1 MKRALLWLLGLLV
14 LASVI
19 SGFVG
24 EKMGS
29 GILHPF
35 RKPLDA
41 PSLERADEIFT
52 HDGATREDFN
62 VRASDGVLL
71 RGWKVRASSSNGD
84 WIMLFHGVADNRVG
98 TIGYADFLLS
108 AGYSIVMMDA
118 RAHGES
124 GGAFA
129 TYGWKERWDTKSI
142 VDALYASEHPLRLF
156 ALGESMGAAVALQSA
171 AVEPRISGVIAEAPF
186 RNLREVTYDYA
197 GLHFSPLLGKTLF
210 RPTSIFALRVAESE
224 ASFRADDVSPERA
237 VAERPF
243 PVLLICDG
251 LDHTIPCRH
260 AKAIF
265 DAAIGSKQLWIVP
278 EAQHTGAFGVAP
290 AEFKR
295 RVLAF
300 LAAIR

>member
-1 MKRALLWLLGLLV
+1 VKRTLLWLLGLLV

-29 GILHPF
+29 GIVHPF

-41 PSLERADEIFT
+41 ASLERADSIFA
-52 HDGATREDFN
+52 HHGATREEFD
-62 VRASDGVLL
+62 VRAADGVLL
-71 RGWKVRASSSNGD
+71 RGWKVRANSPNGD

-98 TIGYADFLLS
+98 TISYADFLLHD
-108 AGYSIVMMDA
+108 GYSIVMMDA

-129 TYGWKERWDTKSI
+129 TYGWKERWDTKSV
-142 VDALYASEHPLRLF
+142 VDALYVSEHPHQMF

-171 AVEPRISGVIAEAPF
+171 AIEPRISGVVAEAPF
-186 RNLREVTYDYA
+186 RNLREVTYDYT
-197 GLHFSPLLGKTLF
+197 GLHFNPLLGKTLF
-210 RPTSIFALRVAESE
+210 RPASIFALRVAENE

-251 LDHTIPCRH
+251 RDHTIPCRH
-260 AKAIF
+260 AEAIF
-265 DAAIGSKQLWIVP
+265 HAAIGPKQLWIVP
-278 EAQHTGAFGVAP
+278 EAQHTAAFGVAP
-290 AEFKR
+290 AEFER